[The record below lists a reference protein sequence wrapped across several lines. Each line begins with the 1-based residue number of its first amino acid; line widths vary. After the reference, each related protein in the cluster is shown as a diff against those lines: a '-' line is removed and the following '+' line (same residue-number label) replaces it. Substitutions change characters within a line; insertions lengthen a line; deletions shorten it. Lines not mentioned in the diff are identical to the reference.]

1 MYINFLVI
9 IVLIYLFR
17 KNPIRFSNKKIYYK
31 LNYNNLYLILL
42 YITIILELIQIH
54 LKHLRY
60 ISNYLIVLPA
70 IIFYIIIDIIADK
83 PVIDDNTFKPPPTF
97 LSKSYILYIILLI
110 ILLSN
115 VSESNYK
122 YIAILNLIIVLILFI
137 QRYKYANCKYNLPIT
152 WSKI

>member
-1 MYINFLVI
+1 MYINFLII

-17 KNPIRFSNKKIYYK
+17 KSPIRFSNKKIYYK

-54 LKHLRY
+54 LTHLRY

-152 WSKI
+152 WAKI

>member
-17 KNPIRFSNKKIYYK
+17 KSPIRFSNKKIYYK

-54 LKHLRY
+54 LTHLRY

-152 WSKI
+152 WAKI